1 MLFQTIADL
10 TSQGVSI
17 DFKISQAGPGLLN
30 VVVIPSTSGD
40 SSPISL
46 VGKSFTATP
55 QDFDSDFVGIIQSM
69 GAINL
74 SLKDQLDAMKKEAEQ
89 QQERLKAEAAAK
101 TKVLPKVVAG
111 RKAPTVTDPD
121 PDEIDDNGQDE
132 TPVPP
137 AETGE
142 TSTPVETSSFAFSM

>member
-1 MLFQTIADL
+1 MLFQTIAAL
-10 TSQGVSI
+10 TSKGVAI
-17 DFKISQAGPGLLN
+17 DLKITQAGPGLLN

-111 RKAPTVTDPD
+111 RKAPTVSD

-132 TPVPP
+132 TPVSP

-142 TSTPVETSSFAFSM
+142 TSTPVETSGFAFSM